1 MSLLSDP
8 VAAAQ
13 VGSCLKEVFSGVGQ
27 IDVARLASQTT
38 HEQVNAVQAKVEAE
52 EKITP
57 ANKNKLKQLLED
69 AISNGDKV
77 SW

>member
-13 VGSCLKEVFSGVGQ
+13 VGSCLKEVFSGMAG
-27 IDVARLASQTT
+27 IEEARKSCTAT
-38 HEQVNAVQAKVEAE
+38 HEQINAVHEKLEAE

-57 ANKNKLKQLLED
+57 QNRNKLKGLYEEALN
-69 AISNGDKV
+69 NGDKV
-77 SW
+77 G